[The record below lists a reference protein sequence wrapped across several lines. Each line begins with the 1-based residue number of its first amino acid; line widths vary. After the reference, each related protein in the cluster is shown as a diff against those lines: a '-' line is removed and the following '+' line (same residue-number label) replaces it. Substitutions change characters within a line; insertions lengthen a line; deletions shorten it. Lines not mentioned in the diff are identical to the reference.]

1 MTDKIYRINR
11 YLSLC
16 GLSSRRK
23 AEELINSGTV
33 KINGRT
39 AILSDQVDIEKDVVT
54 VNGKI
59 ISVPHEH
66 EYYVLNK
73 PIDVLSS
80 YSDDRGRKTVADLL
94 PKGSKA
100 VPVGRLDL
108 DTTGVLI
115 LTTDGELHYR
125 LTHPSFGVRKVYKAK
140 VAGDFNKEKADL
152 IVKGIEIEGFIM
164 KAEKLT
170 ITNQKGRVSDILIV
184 LNEGRKREIKELI
197 KAVGCRVVKLERTAF
212 GTITCAGLAPGE
224 IRPLTEEEIKYL
236 KKITSQ
242 TVS

>member
-1 MTDKIYRINR
+1 MTDNLYRINR

-16 GLSSRRK
+16 GISSRRK

-39 AILSDQVDIEKDVVT
+39 AILSDQVDIEKDIVT
-54 VNGKI
+54 VDGKV

-80 YSDDRGRKTVADLL
+80 YSDDRGRKTVTDLL

-100 VPVGRLDL
+100 VPAGRLDL

-125 LTHPSFGVRKVYKAK
+125 LTHPSFGVKKVYKAK
-140 VAGDFNKEKADL
+140 VAGDFDKEKAGL
-152 IVKGIEIEGFIM
+152 IIKGVEIEGFIM

-170 ITNQKGRVSDILIV
+170 ILNQKGRVTDILIV

-224 IRPLTEEEIKYL
+224 IRPLTKDEINYL
-236 KKITSQ
+236 KKITDLK
-242 TVS
+242 

>member
-1 MTDKIYRINR
+1 MTDNLYRINR

-16 GLSSRRK
+16 GISSRRK

-39 AILSDQVDIEKDVVT
+39 AILSDQVNIEKDIVT
-54 VNGKI
+54 VDGKV

-80 YSDDRGRKTVADLL
+80 YSDDRGRKTVTDLL

-100 VPVGRLDL
+100 VPAGRLDL

-125 LTHPSFGVRKVYKAK
+125 LTHPSFGVKKVYKAK
-140 VAGDFNKEKADL
+140 VAGDFDKEKAGL
-152 IVKGIEIEGFIM
+152 IIKGVEIEGFIM

-170 ITNQKGRVSDILIV
+170 ILNQKGRVTDILIV

-224 IRPLTEEEIKYL
+224 IRPLTKDEINYL
-236 KKITSQ
+236 KKITDLK
-242 TVS
+242 

>member
-1 MTDKIYRINR
+1 MTDTIYRINR

-16 GLSSRRK
+16 KIASRRK
-23 AEELINSGTV
+23 AEEIINSGTV
-33 KINGRT
+33 KINDRT
-39 AILSDQVDIEKDVVT
+39 AVLSDHVDITKDIVT
-54 VNGKI
+54 YNGNI
-59 ISVPHEH
+59 LYVPSEH
-66 EYYVLNK
+66 EYFILNK

-80 YSDDRGRKTVADLL
+80 STDDRGRKTVTDFL

-100 VPVGRLDL
+100 VPAGRLDL

-125 LTHPSFGVRKVYKAK
+125 LTHPSFEVKKVYKAK
-140 VAGDFNKEKADL
+140 IAGDFDNKKADL

-170 ITNQKGRVSDILIV
+170 ILNQKGKVSDILIV

-212 GTITCAGLAPGE
+212 GTITCTGLAPGE
-224 IRPLTEEEIKYL
+224 IRPLTEDEIRYL